1 MDEQQEEIGHEVH
14 LEIQHCS
21 TSEATAT
28 VAIQGK
34 EDTITWEVDE
44 ILRDLDYY
52 ELTGKTEQFDTFAC
66 AVSTHSNNSKT
77 KN

>member
-1 MDEQQEEIGHEVH
+1 MNEQQEEIGHEVH

-34 EDTITWEVDE
+34 EDMIPWEVDE
-44 ILRDLDYY
+44 ILRDLDY
-52 ELTGKTEQFDTFAC
+52 
-66 AVSTHSNNSKT
+66 
-77 KN
+77 